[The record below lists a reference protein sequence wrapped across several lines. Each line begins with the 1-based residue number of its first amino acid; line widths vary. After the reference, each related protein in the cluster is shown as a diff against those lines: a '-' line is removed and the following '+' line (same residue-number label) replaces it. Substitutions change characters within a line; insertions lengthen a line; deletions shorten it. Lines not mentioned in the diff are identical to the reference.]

1 VLHNQTVHREKK
13 GKQVVSETPKNFV
26 QSNHTKKP
34 NPSQRIQNEQLQHN
48 HIEQKTMVER
58 KQTSLREK
66 AARATW
72 CYVCVTHRFS
82 SFSEGHSSDRRYY
95 QEKRVR
101 AYVPRR
107 SFSFEIDAN
116 VPIRAVALPV
126 SSDIN
131 DFSVEKNVESGA
143 HASALVR

>member
-1 VLHNQTVHREKK
+1 VENLVNEATEQNSYSVSFYSTHYISQFLACCTIETVHREKK

-82 SFSEGHSSDRRYY
+82 FFFRRAL
-95 QEKRVR
+95 QRPKVLSRKTCTRLRSPEVVFVR
-101 AYVPRR
+101 
-107 SFSFEIDAN
+107 N
-116 VPIRAVALPV
+116 
-126 SSDIN
+126 
-131 DFSVEKNVESGA
+131 
-143 HASALVR
+143 